1 MIETRPNFKLE
12 VFEGPLDLLLS
23 LITKNKIDICDIP
36 IALILDQ
43 YMEYLGLMEK
53 MDMDIAGEFI
63 AMAAELMLIKSRML
77 FPKTDE
83 EDEEDPRAALASA
96 LLEYKRAKEA
106 AVLLNGMFYEY
117 AGRFAKESDVFPV
130 KNDEPPT
137 DMDSELLQKAFV
149 RLINRSKLYSSPP
162 EKVFAPLLRGRM
174 VSVSE
179 KILSI
184 MKRLRLR
191 ERDSFDSLMLLSEN
205 RSELVA
211 SFMAILELAKAGRI
225 TLEEQDGGEIII
237 ILNTYSNRKAITDN
251 AEQS

>member
-1 MIETRPNFKLE
+1 MTETKPKYKLE

-36 IALILDQ
+36 ISLILEQ
-43 YMEYLGLMEK
+43 YMEYLGEMEK

-63 AMAAELMLIKSRML
+63 TMASELMLIKSRML
-77 FPKTDE
+77 FPKTDDE
-83 EDEEDPRAALASA
+83 EQEDPRAALAAA

-106 AVLLNGMFYEY
+106 AVLLNGMFSEFS
-117 AGRFAKESDVFPV
+117 GRFAKESDTFPV
-130 KNDEPPT
+130 RKDEQPT
-137 DMDSELLQKAFV
+137 DMDSELLHKAFV
-149 RLINRSKLYSSPP
+149 RLINRSKLYSAPP

-184 MKRLRLR
+184 IKRLRVKSK
-191 ERDSFDSLMLLSEN
+191 DTFDNLMLLCEN

-211 SFMAILELAKAGRI
+211 SFMAILELAKARRI
-225 TLEEQDGGEIII
+225 ELEENDDGELYI
-237 ILNTYSNRKAITDN
+237 ILNTHSNRKAVTEN
-251 AEQS
+251 AE

>member
-12 VFEGPLDLLLS
+12 IFEGPLDLLLS
-23 LITKNKIDICDIP
+23 LIAKNKIDICDIP

-77 FPKTDE
+77 FPKTE
-83 EDEEDPRAALASA
+83 EEEEDPRAALAAA
-96 LLEYKRAKEA
+96 LLEYKKAKEA
-106 AVLLNGMFYEY
+106 AVLLNSMFYEY
-117 AGRFAKESDVFPV
+117 SGRFAKESDVIPV
-130 KNDEPPT
+130 KNDVPLT
-137 DMDSELLQKAFV
+137 DLDSALLQKAFV
-149 RLINRSKLYSSPP
+149 RLINRSKLYSAPP

-179 KILSI
+179 KILGI

-191 ERDSFDSLMLLSEN
+191 SRDSFDNLMLLCEN

-211 SFMAILELAKAGRI
+211 SFMAILELAKSGRI
-225 TLEEQDGGEIII
+225 TLEEKENGELDV
-237 ILNTYSNRKAITDN
+237 ILNTHSNRKAVNDN
-251 AEQS
+251 AV

>member
-1 MIETRPNFKLE
+1 MIETKPKFKLE
-12 VFEGPLDLLLS
+12 IFEGPLDLLLS

-43 YMEYLGLMEK
+43 YMEYLSQMEK

-63 AMAAELMLIKSRML
+63 TMASELMLIKSRML

-83 EDEEDPRAALASA
+83 EEEEDPRAALAAA
-96 LLEYKRAKEA
+96 LLEYKKAKEA
-106 AVLLNGMFYEY
+106 AVLLNDMFSEY
-117 AGRFAKESDVFPV
+117 SGRFAKESDVFPV
-130 KNDEPPT
+130 KRDEVPT

-179 KILSI
+179 KILGI
-184 MKRLRLR
+184 MKRLRVHGN
-191 ERDSFDSLMLLSEN
+191 DTFDNLMLLCEN

-211 SFMAILELAKAGRI
+211 SFMAILELAKARRI
-225 TLEEQDGGEIII
+225 ELEENENGELFIV
-237 ILNTYSNRKAITDN
+237 LNTTRKAVNND
-251 AEQS
+251 AE

>member
-1 MIETRPNFKLE
+1 MTETKPKFKLE

-36 IALILDQ
+36 ISLILDQ
-43 YMEYLGLMEK
+43 YMEYLSLMEK

-63 AMAAELMLIKSRML
+63 TMASELMLIKSRML

-83 EDEEDPRAALASA
+83 EEEEDPRAALAAA
-96 LLEYKRAKEA
+96 LLEYKKAKEA
-106 AVLLNGMFYEY
+106 AVLLNDMFSEY
-117 AGRFAKESDVFPV
+117 SGRFAKESDVFPV
-130 KNDEPPT
+130 KKDEVPT

-184 MKRLRLR
+184 IKRLRVHGN
-191 ERDSFDSLMLLSEN
+191 DTFDNLMLLCEN

-211 SFMAILELAKAGRI
+211 SFMAILELAKARRI
-225 TLEEQDGGEIII
+225 ELEENENGELLI
-237 ILNTYSNRKAITDN
+237 ILNTTRKAVTNN
-251 AEQS
+251 AE

>member
-1 MIETRPNFKLE
+1 MILTKPNYKLE
-12 VFEGPLDLLLS
+12 IFEGPLDLLLS

-36 IALILDQ
+36 IALILEQ
-43 YMEYLGLMEK
+43 YMEYLAEMER

-63 AMAAELMLIKSRML
+63 AMASELMLIKSRML
-77 FPKTDE
+77 FPKQDE
-83 EDEEDPRAALASA
+83 EDAEDPRAALAAA

-106 AVLLNGMFYEY
+106 ALLLNDMFAEY
-117 AGRFAKESDVFPV
+117 SGRFAKESDTFPV
-130 KNDEPPT
+130 KKDEPPE

-149 RLINRSKLYSSPP
+149 RLINRSKLYSAPP

-184 MKRLRLR
+184 LKRLRKM
-191 ERDSFDSLMLLSEN
+191 EKDSFENLILLCEN

-211 SFMAILELAKAGRI
+211 SFMAILELAKARRI
-225 TLEEQDGGEIII
+225 ELEEQEDGSLNI
-237 ILNTYSNRKAITDN
+237 ILTTHSNRKVRHNN
-251 AEQS
+251 AE

>member
-1 MIETRPNFKLE
+1 MIETKPKFKLE

-36 IALILDQ
+36 ISLILDQ
-43 YMEYLGLMEK
+43 YMEYLSEMEK

-63 AMAAELMLIKSRML
+63 TMASELMLIKSRML
-77 FPKTDE
+77 FPKTEE
-83 EDEEDPRAALASA
+83 EDAEDPRAALAAA
-96 LLEYKRAKEA
+96 LLEYKKAKEA
-106 AVLLNGMFYEY
+106 ALLLNDMFSEY
-117 AGRFAKESDVFPV
+117 SGRFAKESDVFPV
-130 KNDEPPT
+130 KRDEQPT

-149 RLINRSKLYSSPP
+149 RLINRSKLYSAPP

-184 MKRLRLR
+184 MKRLRVHGT
-191 ERDSFDSLMLLSEN
+191 DTFDALMLLCEN

-211 SFMAILELAKAGRI
+211 SFMAILELAKARRI
-225 TLEEQDGGEIII
+225 ELEEKEDGILYI
-237 ILNTYSNRKAITDN
+237 ILNTTRKAVTQN
-251 AEQS
+251 AE

>member
-1 MIETRPNFKLE
+1 MTETKPKYKLE

-36 IALILDQ
+36 ISLILEQ
-43 YMEYLGLMEK
+43 YMEYLSEMEK

-63 AMAAELMLIKSRML
+63 TMASELMLIKSRML
-77 FPKTDE
+77 FPKTDDE
-83 EDEEDPRAALASA
+83 EQEDPRAALAAA

-106 AVLLNGMFYEY
+106 AVLLNGMFSEFS
-117 AGRFAKESDVFPV
+117 GRFAKESDTFPV
-130 KNDEPPT
+130 RKDEQPT
-137 DMDSELLQKAFV
+137 DMDSELLHKAFV
-149 RLINRSKLYSSPP
+149 RLINRSKLYSAPP

-184 MKRLRLR
+184 IKRLRVKSK
-191 ERDSFDSLMLLSEN
+191 DTFDNLMLLCEN

-211 SFMAILELAKAGRI
+211 SFMAILELAKARRI
-225 TLEEQDGGEIII
+225 ELEENDDGELYI
-237 ILNTYSNRKAITDN
+237 ILNTHSNRKAVTEN
-251 AEQS
+251 AE

>member
-1 MIETRPNFKLE
+1 MTETKPKFKLE

-36 IALILDQ
+36 ISLILDQ
-43 YMEYLGLMEK
+43 YMEYLNLMEK

-63 AMAAELMLIKSRML
+63 TMASELMLIKSRML

-83 EDEEDPRAALASA
+83 EEEEDPRAALAAA
-96 LLEYKRAKEA
+96 LLEYKKAKEA
-106 AVLLNGMFYEY
+106 AVLLNDMFSEY
-117 AGRFAKESDVFPV
+117 SGRFAKESDVFPV
-130 KNDEPPT
+130 KKDEVPT

-179 KILSI
+179 KILGI
-184 MKRLRLR
+184 IKRLRVHGN
-191 ERDSFDSLMLLSEN
+191 DTFDNLMLLCEN

-211 SFMAILELAKAGRI
+211 SFMAILELAKARRI
-225 TLEEQDGGEIII
+225 ELEENENGELLI
-237 ILNTYSNRKAITDN
+237 ILNTTRKAVTNN
-251 AEQS
+251 AE